1 MPLARVSVSR
11 ASRDQKISLTCF
23 VTLSPAIVQALS
35 PLEVD
40 VGPEIRALHNTGY
53 RKHAGMIRFKW
64 HARSVEERID
74 AISDTTEW
82 QQACNAY
89 DWLMGTRLSMYAIFV
104 QRHDDFLRACPR
116 PDGAQRKCVLRF
128 IEEVGLE
135 CACWPHLFWRT
146 DMCFS
151 FERSSNPLKSTG
163 ASLNQQEDEEARA
176 ARQQWK
182 RPKENPYEEDEED
195 AHGEE
200 GANDEDSWIPH
211 SVRRMFQ
218 AFIMAPLVDYGASY
232 EILHFVYDFCLWTSV
247 GSKRN
252 LKGADMPMRLMMK
265 GHPISPLYW
274 NAVHAAVIDMTRQCG
289 YPAFFRTFA
298 PYEWT
303 LPYHVYMLDQTNK
316 QERCR
321 LQLPIHET
329 LHSAHLMRQTFGR
342 LPRRRE

>member
-1 MPLARVSVSR
+1 
-11 ASRDQKISLTCF
+11 
-23 VTLSPAIVQALS
+23 
-35 PLEVD
+35 
-40 VGPEIRALHNTGY
+40 
-53 RKHAGMIRFKW
+53 
-64 HARSVEERID
+64 
-74 AISDTTEW
+74 
-82 QQACNAY
+82 
-89 DWLMGTRLSMYAIFV
+89 
-104 QRHDDFLRACPR
+104 
-116 PDGAQRKCVLRF
+116 
-128 IEEVGLE
+128 
-135 CACWPHLFWRT
+135 
-146 DMCFS
+146 MCFS

-163 ASLNQQEDEEARA
+163 ASLNRQEDEEARA

-182 RPKENPYEEDEED
+182 RPKENLYEEDEER
-195 AHGEE
+195 AHGED
-200 GANDEDSWIPH
+200 GADEDSWIPH
-211 SVRRMFQ
+211 SVRRVFQ
-218 AFIMAPLVDYGASY
+218 AFIMAPLVDDGASY
-232 EILHFVYDFCLWTSV
+232 EILHFFYDFCLWTSV

-303 LPYHVYMLDQTNK
+303 LPYHVYMLDQMNK

-329 LHSAHLMRQTFGR
+329 LHSAHLIGR